1 MRNNNLAMFG
11 SRRSLLK
18 SVIATA
24 GTVATAPWAFAAPQT
39 PQPMPSP
46 NAPTNQNFPGGLN
59 GPAVSNSDKQAPT
72 PMNREQIAAM
82 VQQLY
87 KLASELKDEVEH
99 TNLAAVF
106 PVTFVKKAQQIE
118 KLAKQI
124 KDRTKG

>member
-1 MRNNNLAMFG
+1 MRNNLAMLK

-18 SVIATA
+18 SVIGTA
-24 GTVATAPWAFAAPQT
+24 GAVATAPWMLAAPQT
-39 PQPMPSP
+39 PQPMSSP

-59 GPAVSNSDKQAPT
+59 GPPVSNTDKPKTNA
-72 PMNREQIAAM
+72 MNQEQIAAL
-82 VQQLY
+82 VQQVY

-99 TNLAAVF
+99 TNLTAVF
-106 PVTFVKKAQQIE
+106 PLSFVKKAQQIE

>member
-1 MRNNNLAMFG
+1 MLN

-18 SVIATA
+18 SVIGTA
-24 GTVATAPWAFAAPQT
+24 GTLATAPLMYAAFQH

-46 NAPTNQNFPGGLN
+46 NAPNNQNFPGGLN
-59 GPAVSNSDKQAPT
+59 GPPVSNSDKSAPI
-72 PMNREQIAAM
+72 PLNREQIAAM

-87 KLASELKDEVEH
+87 KLASDLKEEVEH

-106 PVTFVKKAQQIE
+106 PVTFVKKAQDIE

-124 KDRTKG
+124 KDRAKG

>member
-1 MRNNNLAMFG
+1 MRNNLAMLK

-18 SVIATA
+18 SVVGTA
-24 GTVATAPWAFAAPQT
+24 GAMTTGPWMLAAPQT

-59 GPAVSNSDKQAPT
+59 GPPVSGGDKPKPNPLNQ
-72 PMNREQIAAM
+72 EQIAAL
-82 VQQLY
+82 VEQVY
-87 KLASELKDEVEH
+87 KLATELKDEVEH
-99 TNLAAVF
+99 TNLTTTF
-106 PVTFVKKAQQIE
+106 PLSFVKKAQQIE

>member
-1 MRNNNLAMFG
+1 MLK

-18 SVIATA
+18 SVAGTA
-24 GTVATAPWAFAAPQT
+24 GTLATAPWLYAAYQH

-46 NAPTNQNFPGGLN
+46 NAPNNQNFPGGLN
-59 GPAVSNSDKQAPT
+59 GPPISNSDKAAPRS
-72 PMNREQIAAM
+72 MNREQIAAM

-87 KLASELKDEVEH
+87 KLASELKEEVEH

-106 PVTFVKKAQQIE
+106 PVTFVKKAQEIE

-124 KDRTKG
+124 KDKTKA

>member
-1 MRNNNLAMFG
+1 MLK

-18 SVIATA
+18 SVVGTA
-24 GTVATAPWAFAAPQT
+24 GAVATGPWMFAAPQT

-59 GPAVSNSDKQAPT
+59 GPPVSNTNKPKPN
-72 PMNREQIAAM
+72 PMNQEQIAAL
-82 VQQLY
+82 VQQVY

-99 TNLAAVF
+99 TNLTTVF
-106 PVTFVKKAQQIE
+106 PLSFVKKAQQIE

>member
-1 MRNNNLAMFG
+1 MLK
-11 SRRSLLK
+11 SRRSILK
-18 SVIATA
+18 NVVGTA
-24 GTVATAPWAFAAPQT
+24 GTLATAPWVYAALQHPE
-39 PQPMPSP
+39 PMPSP
-46 NAPTNQNFPGGLN
+46 NAPSNPNFPGGLN
-59 GPAVSNSDKQAPT
+59 GPKPTNSDKPVPN
-72 PMNREQIAAM
+72 PMNGEQIAAM

-87 KLASELKDEVEH
+87 KLASELKEEVEH

>member
-1 MRNNNLAMFG
+1 MRNNLAMLK

-18 SVIATA
+18 SVVGAA
-24 GTVATAPWAFAAPQT
+24 GAVATGPWMLAAQQT

-59 GPAVSNSDKQAPT
+59 GPPVSNTDKPAPN

>member
-1 MRNNNLAMFG
+1 MLE

-18 SVIATA
+18 SVAGTA
-24 GTVATAPWAFAAPQT
+24 GAMATAPWMLAAPQT

-46 NAPTNQNFPGGLN
+46 NAPANQNFPGGLN
-59 GPAVSNSDKQAPT
+59 GPPVSNTEKSAPN

-87 KLASELKDEVEH
+87 KLASELKDEAEH

>member
-1 MRNNNLAMFG
+1 MRRTTLAMLK

-18 SVIATA
+18 GVVATA
-24 GTVATAPWAFAAPQT
+24 GAVATAPWALAAPQT

-59 GPAVSNSDKQAPT
+59 GPPVSSTDKPAT
-72 PMNREQIAAM
+72 NPMNREQIAAM

-87 KLASELKDEVEH
+87 KLASELKDEAEH

>member
-1 MRNNNLAMFG
+1 MLK
-11 SRRSLLK
+11 SRRSILK
-18 SVIATA
+18 NVVGTA
-24 GTVATAPWAFAAPQT
+24 GTLATARWMYAAFQH

-46 NAPTNQNFPGGLN
+46 NAPTNQNAPGGLN
-59 GPAVSNSDKQAPT
+59 GPKVTNSDTPAPN
-72 PMNREQIAAM
+72 PMNGEQIAAM

-87 KLASELKDEVEH
+87 KLASELKEEVEH

>member
-1 MRNNNLAMFG
+1 MLE

-18 SVIATA
+18 TVVGTA
-24 GTVATAPWAFAAPQT
+24 GTLATAPWMYAAFQHPA
-39 PQPMPSP
+39 PMPSA
-46 NAPTNQNFPGGLN
+46 NAPTNQNAPTGLN
-59 GPAVSNSDKQAPT
+59 APPISNSDKSPPNPLNQ
-72 PMNREQIAAM
+72 EQIVDM

-87 KLASELKDEVEH
+87 KLATELKDEVEH

-124 KDRTKG
+124 KDKSKG

>member
-1 MRNNNLAMFG
+1 MLE

-18 SVIATA
+18 TVVGTA
-24 GTVATAPWAFAAPQT
+24 GTLAAAPWMYAAFQHPS
-39 PQPMPSP
+39 PMPSA
-46 NAPTNQNFPGGLN
+46 NAPTNQNAPTGLN
-59 GPAVSNSDKQAPT
+59 APPMSNSDKSAPN
-72 PMNREQIAAM
+72 PLNQEQIVDM

-87 KLASELKDEVEH
+87 KLATELKDEVEH

-124 KDRTKG
+124 KEKSKG

>member
-1 MRNNNLAMFG
+1 MLE

-18 SVIATA
+18 SVVGTA
-24 GTVATAPWAFAAPQT
+24 GTLATAPWMYAAFQH

-46 NAPTNQNFPGGLN
+46 NAPNNQNFPGGLN
-59 GPAVSNSDKQAPT
+59 GPQSTKADKAVRNT
-72 PMNREQIAAM
+72 MNQEQIAAL

-87 KLASELKDEVEH
+87 KLASELKEEVEH

-106 PVTFVKKAQQIE
+106 PVTFVKKAQEAE

-124 KDRTKG
+124 KDRAKG

>member
-1 MRNNNLAMFG
+1 MLE

-18 SVIATA
+18 SVVGTA
-24 GTVATAPWAFAAPQT
+24 GTLAAAPWMYAAFQH

-46 NAPTNQNFPGGLN
+46 NAPNNQNFPGGLN
-59 GPAVSNSDKQAPT
+59 GPQPTKADKAVPNS
-72 PMNREQIAAM
+72 MNQEQIAAL

-87 KLASELKDEVEH
+87 KLASELKEEVEH

-106 PVTFVKKAQQIE
+106 PVTFVKKAQEAE

-124 KDRTKG
+124 KDRAKG

>member
-1 MRNNNLAMFG
+1 MLE

-18 SVIATA
+18 TVAGTA
-24 GTVATAPWAFAAPQT
+24 GAVATAPWMLAAPQT
-39 PQPMPSP
+39 PQPMSSP

-59 GPAVSNSDKQAPT
+59 GPPVSNTDKPASN

-87 KLASELKDEVEH
+87 KLASELKDEAEH

>member
-1 MRNNNLAMFG
+1 MLE

-18 SVIATA
+18 SVAGTMGTLATA
-24 GTVATAPWAFAAPQT
+24 SWMYAAYQH

-46 NAPTNQNFPGGLN
+46 NAPNNQNFPGGLN
-59 GPAVSNSDKQAPT
+59 GPPVSNSDKAAPHS
-72 PMNREQIAAM
+72 MNREQIAAM

-87 KLASELKDEVEH
+87 KLASELKEEVEH

-106 PVTFVKKAQQIE
+106 PVTFVKKAQDIE

-124 KDRTKG
+124 KDKAKG